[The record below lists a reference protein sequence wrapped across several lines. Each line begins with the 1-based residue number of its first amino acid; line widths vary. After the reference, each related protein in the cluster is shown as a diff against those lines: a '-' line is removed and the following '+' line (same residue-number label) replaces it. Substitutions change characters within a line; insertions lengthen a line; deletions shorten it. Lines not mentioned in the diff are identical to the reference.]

1 MTTFAAVID
10 KLKTMSLWH
19 LVWISILASELLAE
33 AIVIMMSLA
42 LHGEIRPDYLLT
54 GAVTDFVTALVVVSI
69 IVLLVSRLQEAD
81 RRLLHKNTSLAEV
94 ERIASVGSWSLD
106 LVSNKLDWSDE
117 VYNIFEIDPDEF
129 GASYESFLAAVH
141 PEDREMVDREFTN
154 SVKYKSPYDITHR
167 LLMKDGRVKYVAE
180 RCKTF
185 YDNRGKPVRA
195 VGTVQDITKLKLADS
210 SLRKSEERLSS
221 ILDKTPTV
229 VFIKDTEGKYLLVNK
244 RYEELFHIT
253 NREIIGK
260 IDHDIF
266 PADMADKFRE
276 NDLEVIKADK
286 PMEIEELLPQDDG
299 IHTYISVKFPL
310 YDDAGKT
317 YAVCGIATD
326 ITQRKQAEERLYQ
339 EILEKKETEYNLMD
353 KERNL
358 EKAQEIAHLG
368 HWKLDPKTGKVE
380 GSKELYKIFDLPPDA
395 MTLEAFADVVHP
407 DDRDYDLGKIRRGM
421 DHGEPWNIEHRLL
434 MKDGSVKWVKAI
446 GEPILDDAGKSIR
459 IVGTVQDITQLKLV
473 DSSLRKNEERLELA
487 QRIAQLGSWSVDMES
502 KRGKWSDEMYRIYGL
517 DKSETTPGYEMF
529 IESVHPDDREKVSS
543 SYERILES
551 GDGVKL
557 EHRITRPGGET
568 RFLLTSIEAEKDEKG
583 EVTGLVGVSQDIT
596 ESKLLTHDLQEW
608 KNRYEAAIKSS
619 GQVLYD
625 WDTRTSEVTYGG
637 ELTEILG
644 YASEEMKGGLARWRQ
659 LIHKEDL
666 DIYDEAL
673 DRIISTRE
681 SSHIEYRVRRK
692 DGKYIQVEDNGQ
704 FIQDSGNEQLRMI
717 GFVKDITERKK
728 NEEKIRMAAEV
739 YDNAT
744 EGVIVTN
751 PEGVIQFVNPAFS
764 VITGFGMDEAVGK
777 TPSILKSGRHN
788 KEFYRKMWKTLLTTG
803 RWQGEVWNRR
813 KNGEAY
819 LQQMTVTAIKDTNGA
834 VTQYASVFSD
844 ITEIKAIA
852 KEVEYQAYQD
862 ALTGLPN
869 RQLFVDRLKQTI
881 GRSRRDKRTF
891 ALLFIDL
898 DDFKRI
904 NDSLGHVVG
913 DLMLQGVTVRL
924 VGCAREEDTVA
935 RLGGD
940 EFTIILENLGHEE
953 MATIVAQRIISSLE
967 EPFSYKGDDIFAT
980 VSIGVAIYP
989 DDGTS
994 AENLLR
1000 NADMAMYHAKQS
1012 GKNKY
1017 HFFTQSMNDKV
1028 VKRLKVETSIRK
1040 GISNDEFV
1048 PFYQPKVN
1056 ALTGVIAGFEA
1067 LARWRRPD
1075 GSFTPPVEFIPT
1087 AEDTGLIV
1095 PIGERILLS
1104 AMEQTGVWHKSGH
1117 PHINVSVNISTVQID
1132 QENLVEVV
1140 RANLETTGFPAE
1152 HLVLEIT
1159 ETSLMKEPAMVLST
1173 LNNLRDMGVGISLD
1187 DFGTGF
1193 SSLSHLQKFPIDEL
1207 KIDRFFV
1214 CSIPGNP
1221 DDSAIATSII
1231 SMAHHLNLRVV
1242 AEGVETRDQLDFL
1255 VSAGC
1260 DETQGYLHSPP
1271 LPKEKIGEMLNNQPD
1286 NRIK

>member
-1 MTTFAAVID
+1 MID
-10 KLKTMSLWH
+10 KLKTISLWH
-19 LVWISILASELLAE
+19 LVWISILVSEILAE
-33 AIVIMMSLA
+33 SIVIVMSLIM
-42 LHGEIRPDYLLT
+42 HGEILPEYLIT
-54 GAVTDFVTALVVVSI
+54 GAVTDFFTALVVVSI
-69 IVLLVSRLQEAD
+69 IVLLLNKLREAD
-81 RRLLHKNTSLAEV
+81 KRLLRKDISLGEV
-94 ERIASVGSWSLD
+94 EKIARVGNWNLD
-106 LVSNKLDWSDE
+106 LVSNKLHWSDE

-129 GASYESFLAAVH
+129 EGTYESFLGAVH
-141 PEDREMVDREFTN
+141 PEDREMVNKAFTN

-167 LLMKDGRVKYVAE
+167 LLMKDGRVKHIAE

-185 YDNRGKPVRA
+185 YNEQGKPVRA
-195 VGTVQDITKLKLADS
+195 VGTAQDITELKLADS
-210 SLRKSEERLSS
+210 ALRKSEERLSS
-221 ILDKTPTV
+221 ILEKTPTV
-229 VFIKDTEGKYLLVNK
+229 VFIKDTQGRYLLVNK
-244 RYEELFHIT
+244 RYEELFHVT
-253 NREIIGK
+253 NKEIIGK
-260 IDHDIF
+260 VDHDIF
-266 PADMADKFRE
+266 PAEMADKFRE

-286 PMEIEELLPQDDG
+286 PMEIEELVPQDDG
-299 IHTYISVKFPL
+299 VHTYISVKFPL
-310 YDDAGKT
+310 YDDEGKA

-326 ITQRKQAEERLYQ
+326 ITQRKQTEERLYQ
-339 EILEKKETEYNLMD
+339 EILEKKEAEYNLMD

-368 HWKLDPKTGKVE
+368 HWKLEPETGKVE
-380 GSKELYKIFDLPPDA
+380 GSKELYKIFDLSPEET
-395 MTLEAFADVVHP
+395 TLEAFADVVHP
-407 DDRDYDLGKIRRGM
+407 DDRDFDLEKIRRGI

-434 MKDGSVKWVKAI
+434 MKDGSIKWVKDI
-446 GEPILDDAGKSIR
+446 GEPILDDAGKTIR
-459 IVGTVQDITQLKLV
+459 IVGTVQDITQLKFA
-473 DSSLRKNEERLELA
+473 DSSLRKNEERLEEA
-487 QRIAQLGSWSVDMES
+487 QRIAQLGSWSVDVEL
-502 KRGKWSDEMYRIYGL
+502 KHVEWSDEMYRIYGL
-517 DKSETTPGYEMF
+517 DKNKTTPEYEMF
-529 IESVHPDDREKVSS
+529 IESVHPNDREKVSS
-543 SYERILES
+543 SHKRILDTGES
-551 GDGVKL
+551 VRL

-568 RFLLTSIEAEKDEKG
+568 RFLLVYIEAEKNEKN
-583 EVTGLVGVSQDIT
+583 EITGLVGVSQDIT

-608 KNRYEAAIKSS
+608 KTRYEAAVKSS

-625 WDTRTSEVTYGG
+625 WDTETSEVTYGG
-637 ELTEILG
+637 ELTKILG
-644 YASEEMKGGLARWRQ
+644 YTEEEMEGGLARWRQ

-666 DIYDEAL
+666 DLYDEAL
-673 DRIISTRE
+673 DRIISTKKN
-681 SSHIEYRVRRK
+681 SHIEYRVRRK
-692 DGKYIQVEDNGQ
+692 DGTYIHVEDNGQ
-704 FIQDSGNEQLRMI
+704 FIQDDRNEKFRMI

-739 YDNAT
+739 YDNAA

-764 VITGFGMDEAVGK
+764 VITGFSMEEAIGK
-777 TPSILKSGRHN
+777 TPAIIKSGRHD

-819 LQQMTVTAIKDTNGA
+819 LQQMTITSIKDSNGN

-852 KEVEYQAYQD
+852 KEIEYQAYQD

-869 RQLFVDRLKQTI
+869 RQLFIDRLKQTI
-881 GRSRRDKRTF
+881 GRSKRDKRTF

-898 DDFKRI
+898 DDFKHI
-904 NDSLGHVVG
+904 NDSMGHVVG

-967 EPFSYKGDDIFAT
+967 EPFSYKGDDIYAT

-989 DDGTS
+989 DDGTN
-994 AENLLR
+994 AEILLR

-1017 HFFTQSMNDKV
+1017 HFFTQSMNDKA
-1028 VKRLKVETSIRK
+1028 VKRLKLENSIRK
-1040 GISNDEFV
+1040 GVDNNEFIS
-1048 PFYQPKVN
+1048 FYQPKVD
-1056 ALTGVIAGFEA
+1056 ARTGMIAGFEA
-1067 LARWRRPD
+1067 LARWWRPD
-1075 GSFTPPVEFIPT
+1075 GSFISPVEFIPT

-1095 PIGERILLS
+1095 PIGEQILRS
-1104 AMEQTGVWHKSGH
+1104 ALEQTGVWHKNGH
-1117 PHINVSVNISTVQID
+1117 PYLNVSVNISTVQID
-1132 QENLVEVV
+1132 QGNLVEVV
-1140 RANLETTGFPAE
+1140 RSNLEATGFPAE

-1159 ETSLMKEPAMVLST
+1159 ETSLIKEPDMALST
-1173 LNNLRDMGVGISLD
+1173 LNGLREMGVGISLD

-1214 CSIPGNP
+1214 CSIPDNP

-1271 LPKEKIGEMLNNQPD
+1271 LPKEKIEEMLNNQPD
-1286 NRIK
+1286 NRNK